1 MSKTTLKPV
10 PDFASEA
17 EEQAFWQTHDS
28 TDYVDWSTAER
39 VRLPNLKLSTT
50 TISLRMPLGMLD
62 QIKVTANKRD
72 MPYQSLIKD
81 WLAERV
87 EGLTISFRHAAKAP
101 APAKKPAK
109 AVAKRAAPA
118 KRAWAAPAAKAPPAK
133 APAAKPAKSIAAAKP
148 GKSVAAKKPA
158 KAVAGVPAATAARRK
173 SR

>member
-72 MPYQSLIKD
+72 MPYQSLIKA

-109 AVAKRAAPA
+109 AVAKRAPA
-118 KRAWAAPAAKAPPAK
+118 KRAWAAPAAKALPAK
-133 APAAKPAKSIAAAKP
+133 APAAKLAKSIATAKP

-158 KAVAGVPAATAARRK
+158 KAVAGGPAATAARRK